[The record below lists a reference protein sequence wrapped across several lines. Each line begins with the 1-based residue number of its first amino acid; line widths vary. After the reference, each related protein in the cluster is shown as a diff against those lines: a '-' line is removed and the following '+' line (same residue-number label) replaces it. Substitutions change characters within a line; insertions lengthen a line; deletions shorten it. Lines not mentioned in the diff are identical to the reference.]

1 MSHTGLLMA
10 DGRDG
15 GLAWLVATTRSVIGL
30 TALAASSVNWT
41 ASAQPTGT
49 RLLCVFL
56 LVTD

>member
-1 MSHTGLLMA
+1 MA